1 MIPKR
6 IYLATFTYSTG
17 CTKHQSRQDLFVLTM
32 LACRIP
38 WVNGLMKCFKPWLK
52 PNTPTSKI
60 CLLLNG
66 NLTVWLCLPIQAYS
80 RTMMYIYT
88 YIDTEDCIPRLSD
101 FLLARDQTTKFRHYS
116 PKAQTEAV
124 KVVIHNNRIRFQ
136 DITVEQPRGIIMGMS
151 PTPSLVNI
159 YVAIHK
165 VNELLKKCWALYFL
179 PLPLYWWRL
188 CRLASWRWSTSG
200 WRQSE
205 TISRGR

>member
-1 MIPKR
+1 MKYIRKKLNDSKADLFGYF
-6 IYLATFTYSTG
+6 YLLYRLHKTPIKTRPVCSDYASLPHTLGEWVDEMLQALAKTQHTYF
-17 CTKHQSRQDLFVLTM
+17 QDLFTLKWELDRLT
-32 LACRIP
+32 LST
-38 WVNGLMKCFKPWLK
+38 
-52 PNTPTSKI
+52 NTSLFTY
-60 CLLLNG
+60 ND
-66 NLTVWLCLPIQAYS
+66 V
-80 RTMMYIYT
+80 YIYT

-179 PLPLYWWRL
+179 PLPLY
-188 CRLASWRWSTSG
+188 
-200 WRQSE
+200 
-205 TISRGR
+205 